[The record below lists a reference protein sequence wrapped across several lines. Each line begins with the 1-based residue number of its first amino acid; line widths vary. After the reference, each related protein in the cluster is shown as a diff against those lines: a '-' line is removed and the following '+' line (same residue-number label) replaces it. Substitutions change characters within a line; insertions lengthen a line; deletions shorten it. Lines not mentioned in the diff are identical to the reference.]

1 MFLLESI
8 STVKGWVLAFVA
20 FYRFVLPLLLI
31 LSRLVASF
39 HYSCLFASVLFLP
52 QLARKPARHKAEDPD
67 HVYVDRETARARGRA
82 RE

>member
-1 MFLLESI
+1 
-8 STVKGWVLAFVA
+8 
-20 FYRFVLPLLLI
+20 LI
-31 LSRLVASF
+31 LSRLGASF
-39 HYSCLFASVLFLP
+39 HYSCLFASDLFLP